1 MGITREEIAR
11 LRARVRAMQTDMLR
25 RKAWQALR
33 ACPACKQLAED
44 CEGDPLMM
52 SLRWHT
58 PTEEERREYDAQV

>member
-33 ACPACKQLAED
+33 ACPACKQMAED
-44 CEGDPLMM
+44 CQGDPLWE
-52 SLRWHT
+52 SLKWHT
-58 PTEEERREYDAQV
+58 EETEEGHK